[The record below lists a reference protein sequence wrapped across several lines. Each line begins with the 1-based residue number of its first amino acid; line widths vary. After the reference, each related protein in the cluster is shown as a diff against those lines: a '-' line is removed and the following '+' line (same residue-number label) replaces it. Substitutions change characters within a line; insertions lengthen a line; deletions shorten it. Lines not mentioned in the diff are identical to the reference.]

1 MANQRVPTIHRLLAL
16 RQLLVAVIALFGVLG
31 ATQAGAAAS
40 DDEQLPESTA
50 WPSLKAEHF
59 GDRPIRDGEAIIGL
73 DAPYRAE
80 DAAIVPIAITD
91 KLPPDG
97 ERRIERLWL
106 VIDNNPI
113 PMSAEFEFGP
123 AASNADIATRVR
135 VNAYTHMRAI
145 AETSDG
151 QLYMTTRYV
160 KASGGCSAP
169 ASKDPDAALAN
180 MGQIRLRELS
190 GSDRP
195 GRRIQMLT
203 RHPNHTGLQ
212 MNQVTRL
219 NVPEHYVNAIEIDAG
234 DRNVLSATMTFS
246 LSENP
251 SLRFSYQAEGDAPL
265 SVAVHDT
272 EENTFT
278 AEYAATP

>member
-1 MANQRVPTIHRLLAL
+1 MANHRPRTTRRQFA
-16 RQLLVAVIALFGVLG
+16 RQLVAATAIAGLLG
-31 ATQAGAAAS
+31 PATAGAETA
-40 DDEQLPESTA
+40 DDEQIPESSA

-91 KLPPDG
+91 KLSSDG

-123 AASNADIATRVR
+123 AAASADIATRVR

-145 AETSDG
+145 AETSDD

-190 GSDRP
+190 GSDKP

-212 MNQVTRL
+212 MNQVSRL
-219 NVPEHYVNAIEIDAG
+219 HVPEHYVNAIEINAG

-251 SLRFSYQAEGDAPL
+251 SLRFSYQPAGSAPL
-265 SVAVHDT
+265 TIAVRDT
-272 EENTFT
+272 EDNTFT
-278 AEYAATP
+278 AEYAAAP

>member
-1 MANQRVPTIHRLLAL
+1 MANHQPRPIRRMLARHL
-16 RQLLVAVIALFGVLG
+16 IAATAIVGFLG
-31 ATQAGAAAS
+31 PATAGAATG
-40 DDEQLPESTA
+40 DDDQIPESSA
-50 WPSLKAEHF
+50 WPGLKAEHF

-106 VIDNNPI
+106 VIDNNPV

-123 AASNADIATRVR
+123 AAASADIATRVR

-190 GSDRP
+190 GSEKP

-219 NVPEHYVNAIEIDAG
+219 HVPAHYVDAIDISAG

-251 SLRFSYQAEGDAPL
+251 SLRFSYQPKDDAPL
-265 SVAVHDT
+265 NVSVSDT
-272 EENTFT
+272 EDNTFT
-278 AEYAATP
+278 AEYAAAP

>member
-1 MANQRVPTIHRLLAL
+1 MANHRLRTIRRLLA
-16 RQLLVAVIALFGVLG
+16 RQFIAATAIAGLLGL
-31 ATQAGAAAS
+31 TMPGAATA
-40 DDEQLPESTA
+40 DEEQIPESSA

-59 GDRPIRDGEAIIGL
+59 GDRPIRDGEAVIGL

-80 DAAIVPIAITD
+80 DAAIVPIGITD
-91 KLPPDG
+91 KLPSDS

-106 VIDNNPI
+106 VIDNNPV

-123 AASNADIATRVR
+123 AAASADIATRVR

-169 ASKDPDAALAN
+169 ASKDPEAALAN

-190 GSDRP
+190 GSDKP

-219 NVPEHYVNAIEIDAG
+219 HVPEYYVNAIEINAG

-251 SLRFSYQAEGDAPL
+251 SLRFSYQPAGSAPL
-265 SVAVHDT
+265 TIAVRDT

-278 AEYAATP
+278 AEYAAAP

>member
-1 MANQRVPTIHRLLAL
+1 MANHRPRTIRRLLA
-16 RQLLVAVIALFGVLG
+16 RQFIAATAIAGLLGPTMARA
-31 ATQAGAAAS
+31 ATA
-40 DDEQLPESTA
+40 DDEQIPESSA

-59 GDRPIRDGEAIIGL
+59 GDRQIRDGEAIIGL

-91 KLPPDG
+91 KLSSDD

-106 VIDNNPI
+106 VIDNNPV

-123 AASNADIATRVR
+123 AAASADIATRVR

-145 AETSDG
+145 AETGDG

-190 GSDRP
+190 GSDKP

-219 NVPEHYVNAIEIDAG
+219 HVPEHYVNAIEINAG

-251 SLRFSYQAEGDAPL
+251 SLRFSYQPAGSAPL
-265 SVAVHDT
+265 TIAVRDT

-278 AEYAATP
+278 AEYAAAP